1 MKKTFVLIT
10 LLFIGLASIGQQKD
24 YTNIKF
30 KSKTRHYSKI
40 IPNTKD
46 NGIDKELVTSI
57 IDILSVD
64 IFTEREKKELSNK
77 IWLALSNPQKFDFV
91 YKDYS
96 LNTIKNWGVKIKFE
110 NPNFEPNPYLCEWTN
125 KEDDFIYFQWVLT
138 NILIYEGL
146 LAYGDETKKVYKTIN
161 NLVMI
166 KDIRFPYP
174 SSSEYP
180 YSYLNRMN
188 KSLKKSGI
196 IILMFENNFDF
207 LVCKIEDQDQIIELL
222 QNFHWSFAVP

>member
-1 MKKTFVLIT
+1 M
-10 LLFIGLASIGQQKD
+10 GQQKD

-188 KSLKKSGI
+188 KSLKKRGI

>member
-1 MKKTFVLIT
+1 MKKTFALIA
-10 LLFIGLASIGQQKD
+10 LLFIGFASIGQQKD

-30 KSKTRHYSKI
+30 KSKLRNYSKI
-40 IPNTKD
+40 IPNTKE
-46 NGIDKELVTSI
+46 NGIDKELVSSI
-57 IDILSVD
+57 IDILTKD

-77 IWLALSNPQKFDFV
+77 IWLALSNPEKFDYV
-91 YKDYS
+91 YKNYS

-138 NILIYEGL
+138 NILTHEGL
-146 LAYGDETKKVYKTIN
+146 LSYGDVTKKVYKSIN

-166 KDIRFPYP
+166 KNIRFPAPTYN
-174 SSSEYP
+174 EYP
-180 YSYLNRMN
+180 DSYLNRMN
-188 KSLKKSGI
+188 KALQKKGL

-207 LVCKIEDQDQIIELL
+207 LVCKIEDKDQLTELL
-222 QNFHWSFAVP
+222 HNFHWSFAAP

>member
-125 KEDDFIYFQWVLT
+125 KEDDFIYFQWVMT
-138 NILIYEGL
+138 NILAHEGL

-188 KSLKKSGI
+188 KSLKKRGI

>member
-1 MKKTFVLIT
+1 M
-10 LLFIGLASIGQQKD
+10 GQQKD

-125 KEDDFIYFQWVLT
+125 KEDDFIYFQWVMT
-138 NILIYEGL
+138 NILTHEGL

-188 KSLKKSGI
+188 KSLKKRGI

>member
-1 MKKTFVLIT
+1 M
-10 LLFIGLASIGQQKD
+10 
-24 YTNIKF
+24 
-30 KSKTRHYSKI
+30 
-40 IPNTKD
+40 
-46 NGIDKELVTSI
+46 VTSI

-125 KEDDFIYFQWVLT
+125 KEDDFIYFQWVMT

-188 KSLKKSGI
+188 KSLKKKGI